1 MSVKKNLF
9 LMVGVPGAGK
19 STWLKNIFKEDR
31 DYIISRDKIRF
42 MLISDTD
49 DYFAKEKE
57 VFSTWVKYI
66 QESIDNPNIPENI
79 FCDATHITERSRDK
93 LLDALDLTNVK
104 KIKCIVIHPS
114 LKETLEHN
122 EQRTGRAYVPK
133 SVIERMYYQLERP
146 EGDSK
151 YIKDVQYIKAGYQ
164 NGLYCFR
171 PPFLP

>member
-1 MSVKKNLF
+1 MKHNLYV
-9 LMVGVPGAGK
+9 MCGVPGSGK
-19 STWLKNIFKEDR
+19 STYANKQPDSIV
-31 DYIISRDKIRF
+31 ISRDEIRF
-42 MLISDTD
+42 SLVSEDEEYFSKETKVFWEFIAQIQAALDTPGTP
-49 DYFAKEKE
+49 K
-57 VFSTWVKYI
+57 
-66 QESIDNPNIPENI
+66 NIY
-79 FCDATHITERSRDK
+79 CDATHITERSRDK

-133 SVIERMYYQLERP
+133 SVIERMYYQFERP

-164 NGLYCFR
+164 NGLYRFR